1 MMDFEALA
9 ARLWAAV
16 VAVFFGAFVLS
27 LANTAH
33 ASVFPECNPAAEAG
47 RLYGAADADAWVKRI
62 CDAQEST
69 YRTWEANLQ
78 KLDIG
83 QQDLAMATNAG
94 DWNAYR
100 AKWAELLPV
109 LKEMEAAAL
118 ASRNAVGAAN
128 ILSLYRADLGL
139 FLQNAGLGAAA
150 NLDEFSARIS
160 GGLDGQRPAAAATA
174 GVNVVQQSVTRGVE
188 FVKGLAAAEGDKV
201 LAEYR
206 GQVEQKAATRREQLS
221 GNTASGYFGGFAR
234 RITEVWGIFFFVLFV
249 LMLGAVVVAVKRKQ
263 NPITLAGA
271 AALAY
276 LLPGS
281 AMVLA
286 FVLVPFLPSWAMIA
300 ATLVGTYAMYAQGGR
315 ICGALASKL
324 GEGSTLG
331 HRLRVLGAWLDNLRA
346 GLQGEPGGAASI
358 GAAAVQAASA
368 PGAQQVTH
376 GSARWG
382 TVAEIRQAGH
392 LVAPGKPAGFALG
405 RVSDAPAGLDQRF
418 RFTGHVVTVAPT
430 GSGKGIG
437 AVIPNL
443 LDYPGSAL
451 VLDVKGENAAVTARA
466 RRALGQAVH
475 VVDPFAVNGDGGAA
489 FNVLDR
495 LDVWNP
501 DCVSESA
508 ILADALVIAES
519 KGDGVHFD
527 ESAKNFLQGLMLHV
541 AALDDVE
548 RRNLGELR
556 RLLTAGEA
564 EFFDMLGM
572 MAADETAAFGI
583 PARAANT
590 LMGMADKE
598 RGSVLSTARRNTA
611 FLDDP
616 RIAAALS
623 RSGFD
628 LSEIKATAMTVY
640 LVMPAN
646 RIGPNARF
654 LRLFISSVIAAITSS
669 NVQPAHRVAFLLDE
683 FGQLGYM
690 KQIEDAVSLLRG
702 YGLAFWVFIQDL
714 SQLNKTYPKWQTFLA
729 NSAKSFYG
737 TDDYDTAKYI
747 SDSLGKAT
755 IEFETEN
762 SGKNSGTGISGGGG
776 SMNSGKSKGTSQQF
790 AGRELLT
797 PDEVMRLG
805 PEKPIVLVKGEY
817 PYLLDRLNY
826 LADPEYAGRF
836 DANPYHS

>member
-1 MMDFEALA
+1 MIDFEALA

-16 VAVFFGAFVLS
+16 AAVFFGVFCLS
-27 LANTAH
+27 LATTAH
-33 ASVFPECNPAAEAG
+33 ARVFPECNPAAEAG
-47 RLYGAADADAWVKRI
+47 KLYGAADADAWVKRI

-100 AKWAELLPV
+100 AKWAELLPI

-128 ILSLYRADLGL
+128 ILSLYRSDLGL
-139 FLQNAGLGAAA
+139 FLQNAGLGTAA

-206 GQVEQKAATRREQLS
+206 GQVEQRAETRREQLS

-271 AALAY
+271 ASLAY

-315 ICGALASKL
+315 ICGALASRL
-324 GEGSTLG
+324 GDGSTLG
-331 HRLRVLGAWLDNLRA
+331 RRLRVLGAWLDNLRA
-346 GLQGEPGGAASI
+346 GLRGEPGGAASI

-368 PGAQQVTH
+368 PGAQPVTH

-405 RVSDAPAGLDQRF
+405 RVAGAPAGLDQRF

-466 RRALGQAVH
+466 RRELGH
-475 VVDPFAVNGDGGAA
+475 
-489 FNVLDR
+489 
-495 LDVWNP
+495 
-501 DCVSESA
+501 
-508 ILADALVIAES
+508 
-519 KGDGVHFD
+519 K
-527 ESAKNFLQGLMLHV
+527 
-541 AALDDVE
+541 
-548 RRNLGELR
+548 
-556 RLLTAGEA
+556 
-564 EFFDMLGM
+564 
-572 MAADETAAFGI
+572 
-583 PARAANT
+583 
-590 LMGMADKE
+590 
-598 RGSVLSTARRNTA
+598 
-611 FLDDP
+611 
-616 RIAAALS
+616 
-623 RSGFD
+623 
-628 LSEIKATAMTVY
+628 
-640 LVMPAN
+640 
-646 RIGPNARF
+646 
-654 LRLFISSVIAAITSS
+654 
-669 NVQPAHRVAFLLDE
+669 
-683 FGQLGYM
+683 
-690 KQIEDAVSLLRG
+690 
-702 YGLAFWVFIQDL
+702 
-714 SQLNKTYPKWQTFLA
+714 
-729 NSAKSFYG
+729 
-737 TDDYDTAKYI
+737 
-747 SDSLGKAT
+747 
-755 IEFETEN
+755 
-762 SGKNSGTGISGGGG
+762 
-776 SMNSGKSKGTSQQF
+776 
-790 AGRELLT
+790 
-797 PDEVMRLG
+797 
-805 PEKPIVLVKGEY
+805 
-817 PYLLDRLNY
+817 
-826 LADPEYAGRF
+826 
-836 DANPYHS
+836 

>member
-1 MMDFEALA
+1 MLDVKDFL
-9 ARLWAAV
+9 ARLLAAV
-16 VAVFFGAFVLS
+16 VAVFFGVFVLS
-27 LANTAH
+27 LSNTAH
-33 ASVFPECNPAAEAG
+33 ARVFPECNPAAEAAKF
-47 RLYGAADADAWVKRI
+47 YGAEDADIWVKRV
-62 CDAQEST
+62 CDAQEAAFQSL
-69 YRTWEANLQ
+69 ESSLQ

-83 QQDLAMATNAG
+83 QQDLTIATNAEN
-94 DWNAYR
+94 WQTYR
-100 AKWAELLPV
+100 DKWAELLPV
-109 LKEMEAAAL
+109 LKELEAAAL
-118 ASRNAVGAAN
+118 ANRNAPGAAN
-128 ILSLYRADLGL
+128 ILSLYRADLGY
-139 FLQNAGLGAAA
+139 FLQNAGLSPAG
-150 NLDEFSARIS
+150 NLDDFSARILA
-160 GGLDGQRPAAAATA
+160 GLDSKRAAEAATA
-174 GVNVVQQSVTRGVE
+174 GVNLVRQSVTRGIEFGKGVGTVE
-188 FVKGLAAAEGDKV
+188 SDKV
-201 LAEYR
+201 LVEYR
-206 GQVEQKAATRREQLS
+206 TLQDQRGKEYQERERGS
-221 GNTASGYFGGFAR
+221 TVNGYFGGFWQRIKTVSGAWLFYLVASCFIGAWLAHSR
-234 RITEVWGIFFFVLFV
+234 R
-249 LMLGAVVVAVKRKQ
+249 Q
-263 NPITLAGA
+263 NPVTVGTAVGLAFLVPSLA
-271 AALAY
+271 AAL
-276 LLPGS
+276 L
-281 AMVLA
+281 
-286 FVLVPFLPSWAMIA
+286 FVFVPFLPGWFVAAGTIA
-300 ATLVGTYAMYAQGGR
+300 GTVATYFYAGHVFGWLARAVGFDSPTG
-315 ICGALASKL
+315 K
-324 GEGSTLG
+324 
-331 HRLRVLGAWLDNLRA
+331 RLRIIADIIENLRGQVQPA
-346 GLQGEPGGAASI
+346 GPVAAVGAAVATVES
-358 GAAAVQAASA
+358 S
-368 PGAQQVTH
+368 TH

-382 TVAEIRQAGH
+382 TVEEIRKGGH
-392 LVAPGKPAGFALG
+392 LVAPGKPVGFALG
-405 RVSDAPAGLDQRF
+405 RVPAAPAGLDARF

-466 RRALGQAVH
+466 RRALGQAVYA
-475 VVDPFAVNGDGGAA
+475 VDPFAVNGDGGAA

-519 KGDGVHFD
+519 KGDAVHFD

-541 AALDDVE
+541 AGLDDAE

-556 RLLTAGEA
+556 RLLTTGEA
-564 EFFDMLGM
+564 EFFDVLGA
-572 MAADETAAFGI
+572 MAADDTAAFGI

-616 RIAAALS
+616 RVSAALS
-623 RSGFD
+623 RSDFD
-628 LSEIKATAMTVY
+628 LSEIKATAMTIY

-654 LRLFISSVIAAITSS
+654 LRLFISSVITAITAS

-690 KQIEDAVSLLRG
+690 KQIEDSVSLLRG

-714 SQLNKTYPKWQTFLA
+714 SQLKGTYPKWQTFLA
-729 NSAKSFYG
+729 NSAKSFFG

-747 SDSLGKAT
+747 SDSLGKST

-762 SGKNSGTGISGGGG
+762 TGKNSGSGLSGGGG
-776 SMNSGKSKGTSQQF
+776 SMNRGKSTGTSQQF
-790 AGRELLT
+790 TGRHLLT

-817 PYLLDRLNY
+817 PYQLTRLNY
-826 LADPEYAGRF
+826 LVDAEYVGKADP
-836 DANPYHS
+836 NPYHS